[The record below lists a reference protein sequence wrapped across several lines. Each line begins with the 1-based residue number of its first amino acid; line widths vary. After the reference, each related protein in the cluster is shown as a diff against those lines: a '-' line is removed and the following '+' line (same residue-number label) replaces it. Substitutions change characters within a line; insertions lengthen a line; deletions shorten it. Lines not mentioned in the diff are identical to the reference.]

1 MVGTVS
7 LLALWILSAT
17 TPGVAAGADHP
28 DGLVI
33 GTMFEDATAQDGHVP
48 SQSKASAPRRL
59 PPDQANDAKSLASAN
74 GEEGIPGLP
83 PLPPQTPA
91 ETKPSAPGAP
101 LPPEKTPTPKKPAET
116 KPIAPRAAPSAP
128 SPDEKITTKKTPPEK
143 TSTPT
148 KPAETKPAETKPAEI
163 KPAETKPGARS
174 EIDILPTEK
183 PLAPNKQEAPDGR
196 PSVEQNPPPAP
207 ESENPHEDAGFA
219 IGADDN
225 LGCAMRR
232 RL

>member
-91 ETKPSAPGAP
+91 ETKPSAPGCRCRLRRP
-101 LPPEKTPTPKKPAET
+101 QHRRNQPRRNRSLPVPPPVL
-116 KPIAPRAAPSAP
+116 P

-163 KPAETKPGARS
+163 KPAETKPGS
-174 EIDILPTEK
+174 ERDRYIANRK
-183 PLAPNKQEAPDGR
+183 AAGANKQEAPDGR

-225 LGCAMRR
+225 LGVAMRR